1 MKENDI
7 HKLKKNKF
15 IYSNLIMSLLEKQQ
29 ALNWIDYQNEINY
42 LKDFNIK
49 FSINVYFNF
58 DILKLIKY
66 F

>member
-29 ALNWIDYQNEINY
+29 ALN
-42 LKDFNIK
+42 
-49 FSINVYFNF
+49 
-58 DILKLIKY
+58 
-66 F
+66 